1 MKLIGAGQVPKRCH
15 TYPDKVTR
23 VRSRGAPPRAI
34 GLGRCHRGFIDSL
47 ACARF
52 AAAAAP
58 HPWPAYSCAPSPRGR
73 PSIMARSRG
82 MALALLL
89 TAHGQHVIVA
99 ATSIGRGPV
108 NNTNLPDPL
117 PNATYSH
124 TFRHFV
130 NKTVGAVQCQAD
142 CDADGPRC
150 AGWTYVTGSQAS
162 EGLERCCL
170 HSTLGCPQA
179 ESGVISGARVPSAA
193 CARPPPS
200 PQLPGGMRTLL
211 FLDDHPL
218 NLIQNVDR
226 RVGVPELV
234 AAYIDPHPD
243 LCVNWG
249 YPSVYR
255 CTPPESLATATWCMM
270 YEAQTFPKH
279 EVFMLL
285 AQSDDGITWLPR
297 DTTKELPALTG
308 RKYSNQVMPV
318 NNGSKNPEFGS
329 VVMGHDGKLRVFGE
343 FSIWISDDGV
353 HWTDTQQPWQPHPTD
368 CETSQPLQ

>member
-1 MKLIGAGQVPKRCH
+1 
-15 TYPDKVTR
+15 
-23 VRSRGAPPRAI
+23 
-34 GLGRCHRGFIDSL
+34 
-47 ACARF
+47 
-52 AAAAAP
+52 
-58 HPWPAYSCAPSPRGR
+58 
-73 PSIMARSRG
+73 MARSRG

-89 TAHGQHVIVA
+89 IAPSRLQHEHGYSMVA
-99 ATSIGRGPV
+99 VAVASIGRGPV

-124 TFRHFV
+124 TFRHYA
-130 NKTVGAVQCQAD
+130 NKTVGALQCQSD

-150 AGWTYVTGSQAS
+150 AGWTYVTGAQEG

-170 HSTLGCPQA
+170 HSKLGCPQP
-179 ESGVISGARVPSAA
+179 ESGVVSGARVPGTT
-193 CARPPPS
+193 CAGPSPSPPS
-200 PQLPGGMRTLL
+200 PPSPKLPGGVRTLM

-226 RVGVPELV
+226 KVGVPELV

-249 YPSVYR
+249 YPSVYK
-255 CTPPESLATATWCMM
+255 CTPPESRATASWCMM

-297 DTTKELPALTG
+297 DTTKELPALAG
-308 RKYSNQVMPV
+308 RKYNNQIMPV

-343 FSIWISDDGV
+343 FSIWISDDGI
-353 HWTDTQQPWQPHPTD
+353 HWTDTRQPWQPHPTD
-368 CETSQPLQ
+368 CKSA